1 MIVMTIR
8 FGQWSSRRRNNY
20 NNLDGDVDYHEN
32 IDHHM
37 HENIVAACDDV
48 V

>member
-8 FGQWSSRRRNNY
+8 FGQWSSPRRKNY
-20 NNLDGDVDYHEN
+20 SNLDGDLDYHEN

-37 HENIVAACDDV
+37 HENTVVVCVDV